1 MRTSTPSFFS
11 LFGTDLLFPMADG
24 ALAPSDDTSPVEEAA
39 SSPNQ
44 WVAVSNEMIMARLD
58 WDIMM
63 HRILMV
69 LISQIDSKND
79 EAFRM

>member
-1 MRTSTPSFFS
+1 MTEDSPTPFDE
-11 LFGTDLLFPMADG
+11 TD
-24 ALAPSDDTSPVEEAA
+24 
-39 SSPNQ
+39 SSPRR

-69 LISQIDSKND
+69 LISQIDSRTTRPFGCSVYRP
-79 EAFRM
+79 AASATWPR